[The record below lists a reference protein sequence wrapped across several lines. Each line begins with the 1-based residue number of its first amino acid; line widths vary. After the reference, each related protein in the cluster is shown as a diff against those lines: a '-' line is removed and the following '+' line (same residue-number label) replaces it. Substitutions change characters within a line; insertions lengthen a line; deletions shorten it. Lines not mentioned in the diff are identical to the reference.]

1 MVDHQRHVRYRS
13 RALWTECAQ
22 AKAHCRGCC
31 HPWDLQWDATSG
43 SMPWWR
49 VGTGRPSGIQG
60 AFEHKPDQTADHP
73 QHQISVVNQPRHLA
87 GVETGRYP
95 VNSVHHEAVLPA
107 AAYREIAVASDG
119 LIEALEARDGG
130 FAVGVRWHP
139 KYAISAID
147 RVMVQSFVS
156 AASQYSLKN

>member
-1 MVDHQRHVRYRS
+1 M
-13 RALWTECAQ
+13 
-22 AKAHCRGCC
+22 
-31 HPWDLQWDATSG
+31 
-43 SMPWWR
+43 
-49 VGTGRPSGIQG
+49 
-60 AFEHKPDQTADHP
+60 
-73 QHQISVVNQPRHLA
+73 
-87 GVETGRYP
+87 
-95 VNSVHHEAVLPA
+95 PA